1 MKENEQQFTDIVR
14 RNRSTIYTVWHRT
27 NVDSHNSHEHMVINR
42 NRLSSHCHKCRYWHV
57 VCVLWWWHRSLHW
70 CSCCMVDIPKD
81 AKDQWRN
88 DKADW
93 GNQQRINNPLFHH
106 RNNNI
111 QQATLHSGVACF
123 FLYHPRYIFPKN
135 LGSYEEKSYICRRKA
150 ALGKL
155 KTSFLCARLHFLCPK
170 IRMPSV
176 RRPN

>member
-123 FLYHPRYIFPKN
+123 FLYHPRYIFPKTLEVTRKSRN
-135 LGSYEEKSYICRRKA
+135 FAEEKLHSANWKQVFF
-150 ALGKL
+150 ALVCIFFADW
-155 KTSFLCARLHFLCPK
+155 S
-170 IRMPSV
+170 
-176 RRPN
+176 

>member
-14 RNRSTIYTVWHRT
+14 RNRSTIYTVWHWT

-81 AKDQWRN
+81 AKNQWRN

-106 RNNNI
+106 RNYNI
-111 QQATLHSGVACF
+111 QQATLHSGVAYF
-123 FLYHPRYIFPKN
+123 FFTTLAIFSPKN
-135 LGSYEEKSYICRRKA
+135 LEVTRKSRIFAEEMLHSANCKQA
-150 ALGKL
+150 FFALVCIFFADW
-155 KTSFLCARLHFLCPK
+155 S
-170 IRMPSV
+170 
-176 RRPN
+176 